1 MALRCNRARTV
12 LESLISPPAFL
23 RLLAARCNLMG
34 VARTGQ
40 DHFTTHHLYGSYD
53 LEVPHLGCK
62 KSPPTATN
70 AAFSGAMRNSRTFPQ
85 CVRKLV
91 PRDSMVFR
99 DSPAETFY
107 VDKLAGFTDF
117 SETTKRTSLK
127 FCYTFEAGFPSF
139 GKKWALM
146 RFLLGRRAGEIPIAS
161 CFEPERSEDC

>member
-1 MALRCNRARTV
+1 MQPCKNCTRKPDQSASVSET
-12 LESLISPPAFL
+12 
-23 RLLAARCNLMG
+23 ARCSLQFDGCCEN
-34 VARTGQ
+34 VTRPFHNASSVRI
-40 DHFTTHHLYGSYD
+40 DD

-99 DSPAETFY
+99 DSSAETFY
-107 VDKLAGFTDF
+107 GDKLAGFTDF

-146 RFLLGRRAGEIPIAS
+146 RFLLGRRTGEIPIAS